1 MVWSENSVH
10 RFANFDIHPIHTH
23 LLVAVLEDHTIDV
36 HDKVVTTVAL
46 INTQKK
52 TVQTF
57 LTGAD
62 FYSAPKFSPDGA
74 HIAWQQWYHP
84 DMPWEGAE
92 IHVADIVADKDNLLL
107 KNDVL
112 VAGEKQKI
120 SCAFPAW
127 ASNNTLVFTSDES
140 GYINPWKF
148 TSGKASPLF
157 SQPIAEEFG
166 SPGWVFDIFPVAILD
181 GAGRYAL
188 FSASKDGRD
197 IFYVVDLEGGAQP
210 QLINSPYVVI
220 GNLRSISR
228 ERQEV
233 VFTGE
238 KVDEGAAIVKCTI
251 SMTSGSPTAEFTVL
265 KSPGSV
271 SFPKGI
277 VSKPQ
282 PMTVTAPGGHGPL
295 HLIYYPPVNP
305 EYSGSSIAGELPP
318 CILSVHGGPTG
329 STGQGLKWKT
339 QYFTSRGWA
348 WYALSLLHLCKQT
361 SIPRIL
367 GWM

>member
-1 MVWSENSVH
+1 
-10 RFANFDIHPIHTH
+10 
-23 LLVAVLEDHTIDV
+23 
-36 HDKVVTTVAL
+36 
-46 INTQKK
+46 
-52 TVQTF
+52 
-57 LTGAD
+57 
-62 FYSAPKFSPDGA
+62 
-74 HIAWQQWYHP
+74 
-84 DMPWEGAE
+84 MPWEGAE
-92 IHVADIVADKDNLLL
+92 IHVADIVVEKDSLSV

-166 SPGWVFDIFPVAILD
+166 SPGWAFNIFPVAILD

-197 IFYVVDLEGGAQP
+197 VFYVVDVEDGAQP
-210 QLINSPYVVI
+210 QPIDSPYVVI
-220 GNLRSISR
+220 RNLRSISPK
-228 ERQEV
+228 RQEV

-238 KVDEGAAIVKCTI
+238 KVDEGSAIVKCTI
-251 SMTSGSPTAEFTVL
+251 SVTSDSPTAEFTVL
-265 KSPGSV
+265 KSAGSV
-271 SFPKGI
+271 SFPKAI

-318 CILSVHGGPTG
+318 CVLGVHGGPTE
-329 STGQGLKWKT
+329 STGQSLNWKR

-348 WYALSLLHLCKQT
+348 WYVLSPFHLCRRA
-361 SIPRIL
+361 SIPYVL
-367 GWM
+367 GWMWIMAGRLGMGARILSVSRVSGASLTSMTAFTQQR